1 MQIEN
6 IEKKF
11 LDFEKLMDNKDY
23 IEANKLVKLLDSL
36 VRHLETIIDEVPGAI
51 VMATALIP
59 KRIEELNKDYKSM
72 LLIGFQLDYLNI
84 DYISYIN
91 NETPNHNII
100 EDSYYYKSFSN
111 NGKEGFIEISENNSY
126 FFIEIMYNYAIIE
139 TAVKEN
145 DINYAV
151 INILNILNSIKYN
164 KTVISNEVGKST
176 FLHKEILYEI
186 EKPKVQTD
194 DKNFLDFI
202 EEYDKYVE
210 PKNSVK
216 DEDKITN

>member
-1 MQIEN
+1 MTLLCLTGCDVKN
-6 IEKKF
+6 INDLSVDELLSIAINEEIDLNNMYNKGYKF
-11 LDFEKLMDNKDY
+11 Y
-23 IEANKLVKLLDSL
+23 
-36 VRHLETIIDEVPGAI
+36 
-51 VMATALIP
+51 IP
-59 KRIEELNKDYKSM
+59 KGYKIYENNLYNQILISNGNKY
-72 LLIGFQLDYLNI
+72 YLNI
-84 DYISYIN
+84 DIVSYIN
-91 NETPNHNII
+91 EETPYHNII

-111 NGKEGFIEISENNSY
+111 NGKDGFIEIIENNSY

-176 FLHKEILYEI
+176 FFHKETLYEI
-186 EKPKVQTD
+186 EKPKVQID

>member
-1 MQIEN
+1 MTLLCLTGCDVKN
-6 IEKKF
+6 INNLSVDELLSIAINEEIDLNNMYNKGYKF
-11 LDFEKLMDNKDY
+11 Y
-23 IEANKLVKLLDSL
+23 
-36 VRHLETIIDEVPGAI
+36 
-51 VMATALIP
+51 IP
-59 KRIEELNKDYKSM
+59 KGYKVYENNLYNQILISNGNKY
-72 LLIGFQLDYLNI
+72 YLNI

>member
-1 MQIEN
+1 MTLLCLTGCDVKN
-6 IEKKF
+6 INDLSVDELLSIAINEEIDLNNMYNKGYKF
-11 LDFEKLMDNKDY
+11 Y
-23 IEANKLVKLLDSL
+23 
-36 VRHLETIIDEVPGAI
+36 
-51 VMATALIP
+51 IP
-59 KRIEELNKDYKSM
+59 KGYKVYENNLYNQILISNGNKY
-72 LLIGFQLDYLNI
+72 YLNI